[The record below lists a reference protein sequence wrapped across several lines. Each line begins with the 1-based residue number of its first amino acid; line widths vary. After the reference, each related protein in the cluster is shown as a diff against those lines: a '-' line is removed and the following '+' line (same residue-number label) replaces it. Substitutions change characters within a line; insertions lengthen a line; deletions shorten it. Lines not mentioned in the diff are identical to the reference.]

1 MTGLFGYS
9 DGEDDFDEDIF
20 LPEPGSLEDHELQQR
35 LAQEDTD
42 FVFSKYWEEEDEID
56 DRFDLQDEEL
66 EDRYERY
73 LKISDL
79 SAGHYYFERLNLERR
94 YEREREDLEQKLNY
108 WLQRSQDVHDS
119 FSFDN

>member
-1 MTGLFGYS
+1 MTGMFGDS
-9 DGEDDFDEDIF
+9 DAEDDLDEDIF
-20 LPEPGSLEDHELQQR
+20 LPEPESLDDHELQQR
-35 LAQEDTD
+35 LAQEDAD
-42 FVFSKYWEEEDEID
+42 FAFSKYWEEEDALD

-66 EDRYERY
+66 EVRYERD

-108 WLQRSQDVHDS
+108 WLPRSQDVHDS
-119 FSFDN
+119 FSFDD